1 MTTRTGEIY
10 RVFRSGNK
18 FKNSGSYLSPGKILR
33 YPKQVQTTFNFEHNY
48 GSNKT
53 FNFHLILRRYS
64 EREFSA
70 GIYKTNNLGLET
82 KKHSITK
89 SSIKSIVEL
98 GYKPD
103 NIDLETKKYLI
114 SKINIES
121 IGELG
126 ARRFKT

>member
-1 MTTRTGEIY
+1 M
-10 RVFRSGNK
+10 
-18 FKNSGSYLSPGKILR
+18 
-33 YPKQVQTTFNFEHNY
+33 
-48 GSNKT
+48 SNKT

-64 EREFSA
+64 QREFSA

-103 NIDLETKKYLI
+103 NIGLETKKYLI